1 MSPKVSQGDHGVL
14 SNVSIG
20 VVQLLLN
27 FSEQRNEAA
36 PSPDHLASMRS
47 SENLFGDLGS
57 VIRAGCIK

>member
-1 MSPKVSQGDHGVL
+1 
-14 SNVSIG
+14 VSIG